1 MLQIGLESGS
11 QKVLDAFGKGVE
23 LSLAEKVLAAM
34 KEAGIASYT
43 YLLFGTPWEREEDAR
58 LTLDFTA
65 AHADEI
71 SCLNLA
77 VFNLQPVPTN
87 RKPWKQVPSTAGT
100 CPCIGIS
107 STPTV
112 GTAAMSAGFWT
123 RSSPAILPSPRFS
136 AMTRRSS
143 PPATPPFS
151 PWPLLSLS

>member
-58 LTLDFTA
+58 LTLDFTV
-65 AHADEI
+65 AHAEEI

-77 VFNLQPVPTN
+77 VFNLPACSEESETLETHSFYGGDLSLYRDFQHPDGWN
-87 RKPWKQVPSTAGT
+87 RKQVRQ
-100 CPCIGIS
+100 
-107 STPTV
+107 
-112 GTAAMSAGFWT
+112 FLDKEFT
-123 RSSPAILPSPRFS
+123 RHPAIARILRNDPPVFTSSHAPFF
-136 AMTRRSS
+136 AMAAS
-143 PPATPPFS
+143 
-151 PWPLLSLS
+151 